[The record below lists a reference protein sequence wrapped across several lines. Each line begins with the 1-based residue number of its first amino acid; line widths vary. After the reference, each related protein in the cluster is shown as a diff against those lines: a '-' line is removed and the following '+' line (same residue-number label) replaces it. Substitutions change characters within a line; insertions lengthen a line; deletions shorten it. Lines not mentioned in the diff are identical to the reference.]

1 MNTDISSIGS
11 YMPPATANP
20 AAAAPVMG
28 QPKPAV
34 PNNTRTGTDTRG
46 AESGTRVAEG
56 ASVQKADSISTA
68 EAAAAQA
75 AEQKANSRNAEE
87 QRAELEAALKKL
99 NEHMRENARDIEFK
113 IDEITDRTIITV
125 RQTETGEIIR
135 QIPSDGLLEF
145 AHQVEMQLD
154 DPKGLLFNSET

>member
-20 AAAAPVMG
+20 AAVAPAMG

-34 PNNTRTGTDTRG
+34 SNNTRSGTDAQGT
-46 AESGTRVAEG
+46 ETTTRVG
-56 ASVQKADSISTA
+56 AGATVQKSNTISTA
-68 EAAAAQA
+68 EAAATQA
-75 AEQKANSRNAEE
+75 AEQRANSRKAQEE
-87 QRAELEAALKKL
+87 RAELEAALQKL
-99 NEHMRENARDIEFK
+99 NQHMRENARDIEFSV
-113 IDEITDRTIITV
+113 DEVTDRTVITV
-125 RQTETGEIIR
+125 RQSETGEIIR

-145 AHQVEMQLD
+145 AHQVEMQLE